1 MSGNELIGKEELDSI
16 KDIFI
21 KSNGVLFSHSFSE
34 RRNNIY
40 RVEIFEKLFAKKNG
54 SKYAVACSSG
64 TAAGAISL
72 IAAGVK
78 PGDEVITQ
86 AFTFIAPIE
95 SIMSIGAIPK
105 VIDIDKSL
113 NMCPDKLRKSIT
125 KKTKCIMPVH
135 MLGVPAKMDEIIS
148 IAKSKNIPVIEDAC
162 ESLGA
167 CFKNKKTGSIGLSG
181 FFSLDFGKVITTGEG
196 GIVCTNS
203 KKQYLLLKSLRDH
216 GHINKPGVH
225 RGLDKAL
232 LRGFNY
238 RMTELQ
244 AAVGIAQLKKL
255 NLILK
260 KKKINRKILY
270 NILKKNKFVEFRKL
284 NDYSSNGDQNDHLI
298 IYVKSNKIA
307 KKIKIILDKKNIPTG
322 VLPIATKWHYAAHWN
337 HIWKEKKILNKYRK
351 KNFWKVA
358 ESLIPRSLS
367 FPISIKISKKDLML
381 RAKLISRIIEK
392 NY

>member
-298 IYVKSNKIA
+298 IYVKNKKIA

-337 HIWKEKKILNKYRK
+337 HIWKEKKTLNKYRK

>member
-298 IYVKSNKIA
+298 IYVKNNKIA

-337 HIWKEKKILNKYRK
+337 HIWKEKKTLNKYRK